1 MITINENKLEA
12 MINDA
17 VNKRIES
24 VVYKLSCQ
32 SIKDTIEHLI
42 IGEFYEEIRNNVA
55 KLMKN
60 IYDGIIEANLVSII
74 RKRFPP
80 NIIYVNEI
88 KKPLPQIASFGVKE
102 VFALP
107 TGPCIYFLCK
117 ENRIVYIGQS
127 INIGMRIAQ
136 HVLNK
141 NFDRVFYMDVK
152 KEDLNKVESELIEYY
167 EPEYNGRLF
176 EKNNSGHEQQRR

>member
-1 MITINENKLEA
+1 MITIDEKKLKI

-24 VVYKLSCQ
+24 DAYKLSCKT
-32 SIKDTIEHLI
+32 IKATIEHLI

-55 KLMKN
+55 KLMKDL
-60 IYDGIIEANLVSII
+60 YDEKIKDMFVSTI

-80 NIIYVNEI
+80 SIIYVNEF
-88 KKPLPQIASFGVKE
+88 KELPPQIASASFKVNE

-117 ENRIVYIGQS
+117 DDRIVYIGQS
-127 INIGMRIAQ
+127 INMGMRIAQ
-136 HVLNK
+136 HTLNK
-141 NFDRVFYMDVK
+141 NFDRVFYMNIQKD
-152 KEDLNKVESELIEYY
+152 DLDRVESELIEYY
-167 EPEYNGRLF
+167 APEYNGR
-176 EKNNSGHEQQRR
+176 